1 MPDILTRKGFDDLY
15 RELET
20 DLIDYL
26 KEHEMYPDDFNYYIS
41 QMFGKVRTRMLLLDE
56 TAITGNQVYLLM
68 KLPYDTMLKLTEPKS
83 SN

>member
-1 MPDILTRKGFDDLY
+1 MPDILTRKGFEDLY

-20 DLIDYL
+20 DLIDFL
-26 KEHEMYPDDFNYYIS
+26 KEQELNSDDFESYIS
-41 QMFGKVRTRMLLLDE
+41 QMSSKVRTRMLLLDE

-83 SN
+83 SK